1 VIRAVVDW
9 ETGPALAALRSWP
22 NLARGASRAAVH
34 ETGEIMAAFIQAHA
48 EGRPGPNIVSGNLR
62 GGVLVDHNIGDEDGW
77 GALTVYDDVI
87 YSRRIEYGFY
97 GTDALGRTYNQ
108 PPYPFWGPGFND
120 AAAVFPDVL
129 NRHLGSI

>member
-1 VIRAVVDW
+1 MIRAVVDW
-9 ETGPALAALRSWP
+9 ETGPALTALRSWP
-22 NLARGASRAAVH
+22 NRARSASNAAVH
-34 ETGEIMAAFIQAHA
+34 EMGDLMAAFMQAHA
-48 EGRPGPNIVSGNLR
+48 QGRPGPEVRSGNLR
-62 GGVLVDHNIGDEDGW
+62 GNILIDHNIGDEDGW

-97 GTDALGRTYNQ
+97 GTDALGRVVSQ

-129 NRHLGSI
+129 GRHFGAL